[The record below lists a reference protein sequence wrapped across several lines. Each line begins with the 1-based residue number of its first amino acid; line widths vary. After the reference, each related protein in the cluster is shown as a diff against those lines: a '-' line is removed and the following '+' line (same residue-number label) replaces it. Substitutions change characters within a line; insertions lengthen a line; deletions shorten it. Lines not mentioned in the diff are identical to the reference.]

1 MALQKDLRSVLIVT
15 GSDKIYDFMVDL
27 LPKNEFYPVARAS
40 TSGEARRDLVSQQYD
55 ILVINTPLPDDFG
68 LDLAMDYADSPMCIM
83 LMVKDEL
90 YDQITYQV
98 IDAGIVTIS
107 KPSTKQV
114 VYSSMKLLSAL
125 TAKLKRFEKKNR
137 TLEEK
142 MADIRMMNHAKWL
155 IIDKKKMTEEEAHHM
170 IEHRAMDRRISKRE
184 AAREII
190 DELED

>member
-1 MALQKDLRSVLIVT
+1 MSSRRETRSVLVVT
-15 GSDKIYDFMVDL
+15 GSDKIYDFIVDL
-27 LPKNEFYPVARAS
+27 LPKEEFYPVCRAS
-40 TSGEARRDLVSQQYD
+40 SSGEARRMLVSQVYD

-68 LDLAMDYADSPMCIM
+68 VDLALDYADSPMCIM
-83 LMVKDEL
+83 LMVKDEI
-90 YDQITYQV
+90 YDQVSYQV
-98 IDAGIVTIS
+98 TDAGIVTIS

-125 TAKLKRFEKKNR
+125 TAKLKKMEKKTR

-142 MADIRMMNHAKWL
+142 MADIRIINHAKWL
-155 IIDKKKMTEEEAHHM
+155 IIDKKKLTEEEAHHM

-190 DELED
+190 EDLED

>member
-1 MALQKDLRSVLIVT
+1 MSSRRDPRSVLIVT

-27 LPKNEFYPVARAS
+27 LPNEEFYPVSRAS
-40 TSGEARRDLVSQQYD
+40 SSGEARRSLVSAVYD

-68 LDLAMDYADSPMCIM
+68 VDLALDYADSPMCIM
-83 LMVKDEL
+83 LMVKDEI
-90 YDQITYQV
+90 YEQVSYQV
-98 IDAGIVTIS
+98 TDAGIVTIS

-114 VYSSMKLLSAL
+114 VYSSMRLMSAL
-125 TAKLKRFEKKNR
+125 TSKLKKLEKKNR

-142 MADIRMMNHAKWL
+142 MADIRIINHAKWL
-155 IIDKKKMTEEEAHHM
+155 IIEKKKKTEEEAHHM

-190 DELED
+190 EDLED

>member
-83 LMVKDEL
+83 LMVKDEI

>member
-1 MALQKDLRSVLIVT
+1 MASGRDLRSVLVVT

-27 LPKNEFYPVARAS
+27 LPQNEFYPVSRAS
-40 TSGEARRDLVSQQYD
+40 SCGEARRDLVSQMYD

-68 LDLAMDYADSPMCIM
+68 IDLALDYADSPMCIM
-83 LMVKDEL
+83 LMVKDEICN
-90 YDQITYQV
+90 QVSYQV
-98 IDAGIVTIS
+98 LEAGVVTIS
-107 KPSTKQV
+107 KPTTKQV
-114 VYSSMKLLSAL
+114 VYSSMKLLAAL
-125 TAKLKRFEKKNR
+125 SAKLKKFEKKNR

-142 MADIRMMNHAKWL
+142 MADIRMINHAKWL
-155 IIDKKKMTEEEAHHM
+155 IIDKKKMTEEEAHHL

>member
-1 MALQKDLRSVLIVT
+1 MASGRDLRSVLVVT

-27 LPKNEFYPVARAS
+27 LPQNEFYPVSRAS
-40 TSGEARRDLVSQQYD
+40 SCGEARRDLVSHMYD

-68 LDLAMDYADSPMCIM
+68 IDLALDYADSPMCIM
-83 LMVKDEL
+83 LMVKDEIC
-90 YDQITYQV
+90 DQVSYQV
-98 IDAGIVTIS
+98 LEAGVVTIS
-107 KPSTKQV
+107 KPTTKQV
-114 VYSSMKLLSAL
+114 VYSSMKLLAAL
-125 TAKLKRFEKKNR
+125 SAKLKKFEKKNR

-142 MADIRMMNHAKWL
+142 MADIRMINHAKWL
-155 IIDKKKMTEEEAHHM
+155 IIDKKKMTEEEAHHL

>member
-1 MALQKDLRSVLIVT
+1 MASGRDLRSVLIVT

-27 LPKNEFYPVARAS
+27 LPQNEFYPVSRAS
-40 TSGEARRDLVSQQYD
+40 SCGEARRDLVSQMYD

-68 LDLAMDYADSPMCIM
+68 IDLALDYADSPMCIM
-83 LMVKDEL
+83 LMVKDEIC
-90 YDQITYQV
+90 DQVSYQV
-98 IDAGIVTIS
+98 LEAGVVTIS
-107 KPSTKQV
+107 KPTTKQV
-114 VYSSMKLLSAL
+114 VYSSMKLLAAL
-125 TAKLKRFEKKNR
+125 SAKLKKFEKKNR

-142 MADIRMMNHAKWL
+142 MADIRMINHAKWL
-155 IIDKKKMTEEEAHHM
+155 IIDKKKMTEEEAHHL

>member
-27 LPKNEFYPVARAS
+27 LPRNEFYPVARAS

-125 TAKLKRFEKKNR
+125 TAKLKRLEKKNR